1 MNMTV
6 EQIVERLEAW
16 VEMKRKQST
25 QNYIGNADGY
35 QRGAASA
42 QNVDSDEI
50 MDIVLAAK

>member
-1 MNMTV
+1 MNMTA

-16 VEMKRKQST
+16 VEMKRKQSA
-25 QNYIGNADGY
+25 QNYFGYADAY

-50 MDIVLAAK
+50 MDIILAAK